1 MVERLLGFMVLQTE
15 HDMYGQ
21 CGSSG
26 STQRGQQADGKDGK
40 CFAFDV
46 VPDFQRP
53 AWAERKTPCSTIG
66 KIRYALYMVQTNRTE
81 DEQGEQQGQTE
92 HVAGAADRGKRESSE
107 PPTQQASST
116 PSCFMCFKGFCASF
130 SFA

>member
-1 MVERLLGFMVLQTE
+1 
-15 HDMYGQ
+15 MYGQ

-26 STQRGQQADGKDGK
+26 STQRGQQADGKDGE

-46 VPDFQRP
+46 VPDFQHAQHGGQKEKRHVLQQ
-53 AWAERKTPCSTIG
+53 

-92 HVAGAADRGKRESSE
+92 HVAG
-107 PPTQQASST
+107 QQTAE
-116 PSCFMCFKGFCASF
+116 
-130 SFA
+130 

>member
-1 MVERLLGFMVLQTE
+1 MVERLLGFTVLQTE

-21 CGSSG
+21 RGSSS

-46 VPDFQRP
+46 VPDFQH
-53 AWAERKTPCSTIG
+53 AQHGGQKEKCHVLQQ
-66 KIRYALYMVQTNRTE
+66 KIRYALYMVQTDRTE

-92 HVAGAADRGKRESSE
+92 HVAG
-107 PPTQQASST
+107 QQTAE
-116 PSCFMCFKGFCASF
+116 
-130 SFA
+130 